1 LAAIRRFMRGGK
13 HERIEKLVDFGAA
26 AVFTAAVCGSLFGLL
41 RSVVAEPYLA
51 AGAASSAAVTFL
63 FAFRLLQRI
72 GANSPDFALR
82 TFELP
87 GFGFDEM
94 EELLLTEQVELLLTD
109 ADRVR
114 PRRSPEE
121 ELVLSDILAKL
132 GPDSRVVRLFD
143 PAAMPTPAQLN
154 DRIERHLR
162 SSSQQAGQPDASDA
176 LYQAL
181 NELRRS
187 LR

>member
-1 LAAIRRFMRGGK
+1 MRGGK
-13 HERIEKLVDFGAA
+13 HERFEKLVDIGAA
-26 AVFTAAVCGSLFGLL
+26 AIFAAAVGSSLFALI
-41 RSVVAEPYLA
+41 RSSIGEPYLA
-51 AGAASSAAVTFL
+51 AITASFAAVTFL
-63 FAFRLLQRI
+63 FAFRLLRRI
-72 GANSPDFALR
+72 GANAPDFALR

-87 GFGFDEM
+87 GFGFDQM
-94 EELLLTEQVELLLTD
+94 DELLLTEQVELLLTE

-162 SSSQQAGQPDASDA
+162 SSSYPPEQPDASDA